1 MLDIFHNVVVYDYKD
16 GRKVEWFTGVLL
28 GWGTDYEEL
37 RDGAG
42 TYTCAIVK
50 DPQGNVH
57 LVNVSMIRI
66 L

>member
-1 MLDIFHNVVVYDYKD
+1 MIELFHNVVVYGYKD
-16 GRKVEWFTGVLL
+16 GKKIEWFTGVLL
-28 GWGTDYEEL
+28 DWGVDYEEL
-37 RDGAG
+37 QDGVG

-50 DPQGNVH
+50 DPQGSVH